1 MTGQVRSTSRVI
13 VREEPHE
20 TFSNR
25 VRNEP
30 LLRMSI
36 GAWLYKR
43 EAISR
48 ASPGWSSTVDFLS
61 GLPIH
66 PPHLP
71 TSALHGP
78 HSFSFTVTK
87 SPRKE
92 ALSLDVER
100 RLPGCS
106 AGPGPEPGVGAV
118 RRTASGP

>member
-1 MTGQVRSTSRVI
+1 MI
-13 VREEPHE
+13 VSQEPRD
-20 TFSNR
+20 TFSDH
-25 VRNEP
+25 VRNGP
-30 LLRMSI
+30 LLRISI
-36 GAWLYKR
+36 GVWLYKR

-48 ASPGWSSTVDFLS
+48 ASPGWPSTVDFFLS

-71 TSALHGP
+71 TSALCGP

-100 RLPGCS
+100 RLPGYS
-106 AGPGPEPGVGAV
+106 SGLGPGPGAGAV